1 MSGPLAQLVEQL
13 TLNQEVVGSIPT
25 RPTSKFKHL
34 ALFELGAFLF
44 GTTLVLPFTIRMFVN
59 NFSFYQLLLR

>member
-1 MSGPLAQLVEQL
+1 
-13 TLNQEVVGSIPT
+13 
-25 RPTSKFKHL
+25 
-34 ALFELGAFLF
+34 LF